1 MSAVTDTTDHRW
13 ESVELENPSP
23 HIGLLCRELGISPLL
38 ARLLVIRNLHDPFAA
53 EQFLNPRPEHCHDP
67 FLMRD
72 MHRAVERLQHALRR
86 QEQVVV
92 FGDYDVDGTAGAVL
106 VYRYLKRIGMRA
118 HYLIPERLSNGYG
131 LTKPALLEMARRRT
145 RVVVTV
151 DNGSTAVEEAQTAQD
166 CGIDL
171 LITDHHQLGD
181 VRPPVYALVNPGQPG
196 CAYPFKGLC
205 GTAVA
210 YKLIQALDQ
219 SLTQQGHWEQ
229 TSYLRPEVV
238 RDLDLVALA
247 TLADRMPLL
256 GENRILVRAGLERL
270 NPCERP
276 GLQVLMSA
284 CGVRGTATASLI
296 SHRLI
301 PKLNSVG
308 RMNEPQLAARL
319 LLAHSLMEARPL
331 VKKLMAMNDKRR
343 RVEQEVFRSALAQ
356 AADQMHLPA
365 LILTQTDWHPGVMG
379 SVASRVASH
388 LGKTTFMLTRAPN
401 TAEQQS
407 SPQELTVG
415 SARVVGDLNLCVLLS
430 EFTDL
435 LERFGGHPAAVGMSL
450 ESRNLERFRKRFQ
463 ETVREASTP
472 TMASA
477 PALPAVEAWLQP
489 RELHPKITRDLLRMS
504 PFGTEN
510 PEPILGIRHA
520 SPQRPTV
527 FGQQH
532 LKFELEDS
540 GAPLE
545 VIAWNHA
552 EWFPQPQHA
561 YDLVVTPQLHIR
573 HSGASKVQL
582 RALDMYP
589 SVAPRRSPQS
599 RH

>member
-1 MSAVTDTTDHRW
+1 MRAVPVTTDHRW

-72 MHRAVERLQHALRR
+72 MQRAVGRLQQALQR

-106 VYRYLKRIGMRA
+106 VYRYLKRIGMRV

-131 LTKPALLEMARRRT
+131 LTKPALQEMARHRT

-151 DNGSTAVEEAQTAQD
+151 DNGSTAVEEAHIAREW
-166 CGIDL
+166 GIDL
-171 LITDHHQLGD
+171 LITDHHQLGE
-181 VRPPVYALVNPGQPG
+181 VRPPAYALVNPSQLG
-196 CAYPFKGLC
+196 CPYPFKGLC
-205 GTAVA
+205 GTGVA
-210 YKLIQALDQ
+210 YKLIQAFDQ

-229 TSYLRPEVV
+229 TGYLRPEVT

-256 GENRILVRAGLERL
+256 DENRILVRAGLELL
-270 NPCERP
+270 NPCGRP

-284 CGVRGTATASLI
+284 CGIRGMVTASVV
-296 SHRLI
+296 SHRPI

-331 VKKLMAMNDKRR
+331 VKKLMAMNDERR

-356 AADQMHLPA
+356 AAEQMHLPA
-365 LILTQTDWHPGVMG
+365 LILMQTDWHPGVMG

-388 LGKTTFMLTRAPN
+388 LGKTTLMLTRAPN
-401 TAEQQS
+401 TVEQRS
-407 SPQELTVG
+407 SEQELTVG
-415 SARVVGDLNLCVLLS
+415 SARVVGDLNLCALLS

-463 ETVREASTP
+463 ETVGGT
-472 TMASA
+472 SA
-477 PALPAVEAWLQP
+477 PVPTASSPLPPIEAWLQP
-489 RELHPKITRDLLRMS
+489 RELHPKTTKDLLRMS
-504 PFGTEN
+504 PFGPEN
-510 PEPILGIRHA
+510 PEPVIGVRQA
-520 SPQRPTV
+520 RPCKPRV

-532 LKFELEDS
+532 LKFVLEDS

-552 EWFPQPQHA
+552 EWFPQPQQA
-561 YDLVVTPQLHIR
+561 YDLVVTPQLHVR
-573 HSGASKVQL
+573 RTGTPKVQL
-582 RALDMYP
+582 WTLDMYQ
-589 SVAPRRSPQS
+589 SVTPRRPFKV
-599 RH
+599 RP